1 MRLRLKRN
9 DQIGLFFFVAFI
21 LSSSLIW
28 FFEERFDKDIWRIER
43 ATRYKL
49 VDDIIKNQLLIGK
62 TKDEVVGLLG
72 EPTSKV
78 NLEQESFIYRLGR
91 PPSFF
96 EPKEELLLIIFINQK
111 VIEVTQLQE

>member
-1 MRLRLKRN
+1 
-9 DQIGLFFFVAFI
+9 
-21 LSSSLIW
+21 
-28 FFEERFDKDIWRIER
+28 
-43 ATRYKL
+43 
-49 VDDIIKNQLLIGK
+49 
-62 TKDEVVGLLG
+62 VGLLG